1 MTDQPEVWTDTPDDT
16 PPIDSAYEWGAV
28 KPSTPAPSGGALT
41 DDEREALA
49 EPVYDAYRLGKFG
62 AKEYLPMWHELDRK
76 PMETPEAAAVIAAV
90 ERILAARAAQ
100 PGTPTAVEAL
110 ADIFHERIAVARRL
124 DRGRKTNMVDGM
136 NAREANVWDVAERDL
151 RAALAQVEAQ
161 TSELRDLSVAD
172 HARMAELARVS
183 ALSYEEA
190 HHLLHMAAAA
200 LRGAG
205 LPGVEA
211 LAGEWQA
218 EIEDTA
224 GATVVIDLEDALS
237 QLRAALRDGRTSDAA
252 QAWDDGHRAGCSYF
266 PDCVTLGHHDGNPYR
281 GAALPEPSGGAT
293 VTEWGEWAK
302 RAGFTVYPWQRAWFD
317 DTVGA
322 QDRAAA
328 LAQVEDQ
335 PSEDRLGVSPTQGPP
350 GE

>member
-1 MTDQPEVWTDTPDDT
+1 MRRTGYLPLHHQPRHRTGGDVTERAGT
-16 PPIDSAYEWGAV
+16 AC
-28 KPSTPAPSGGALT
+28 TPAPSGGGALT
-41 DDEREALA
+41 DDERAVVIEASHPSRPDREALL
-49 EPVYDAYRLGKFG
+49 V
-62 AKEYLPMWHELDRK
+62 
-76 PMETPEAAAVIAAV
+76 AAV